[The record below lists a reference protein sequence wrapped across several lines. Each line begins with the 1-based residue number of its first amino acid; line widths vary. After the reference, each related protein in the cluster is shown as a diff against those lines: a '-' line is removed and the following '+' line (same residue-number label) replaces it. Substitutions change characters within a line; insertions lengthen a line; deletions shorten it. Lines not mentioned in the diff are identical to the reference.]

1 MQEEPSILASL
12 GIDPAASPAPP
23 DDVWSAALQAAFDPS
38 ATADPDTVPEMDDEP
53 PTLAANDE
61 IIVEPAVLEG
71 THDGGESGS
80 VSDHDVVAAEPAL
93 GDPDLSGPTSSDP
106 TLEDPALDD
115 NAATGPADHSGAESH
130 DDGAGPHDGHYDL

>member
-71 THDGGESGS
+71 THDGAESGS
-80 VSDHDVVAAEPAL
+80 ASDHDVIVA
-93 GDPDLSGPTSSDP
+93 GDHSDLDDQPDD
-106 TLEDPALDD
+106 DVALDD
-115 NAATGPADHSGAESH
+115 AGHGDHSGAESH
-130 DDGAGPHDGHYDL
+130 DDGAGPDDGHYDL